1 MDSIG
6 LRVARPEDA
15 PELLTIYAP
24 YVEHTAITF
33 EYTVPSLEQ
42 FRQRMSQTLR
52 THPYLVVQSQQELLG
67 YAYTGPFVG
76 RQAYQWSAET
86 TIYLKETAQG
96 MGLGRRLYT
105 TLEAISKAQNI
116 QNLYACIAY
125 PQKEDAYL
133 SQNSA
138 EFHQH
143 LGFSQVG
150 RFCQCGCK
158 FDTWYDMIWMEKII
172 GTHPKLPLPVIPFP
186 ALKPEVLEQAG
197 IRQK

>member
-1 MDSIG
+1 MNSTL

-15 PELLTIYAP
+15 PKLLAIYAP

-33 EYTVPSLEQ
+33 ECTVPSLTQ
-42 FRQRMSQTLR
+42 FQERMINILSA
-52 THPYLVVQSQQELLG
+52 HPYLVAEKQGELLG

-86 TIYLKETAQG
+86 TIYLKQTAQG

-105 TLEAISKAQNI
+105 ALEAISKAQNI

-143 LGFSQVG
+143 LGFSQIG
-150 RFCQCGCK
+150 RFFQCGCK

-172 GTHPKLPLPVIPFP
+172 GSHTLPPKPICPFP
-186 ALKPEVLEQAG
+186 ALQPEILRQAG
-197 IRQK
+197 ILSP